1 MQYTRGEKQ
10 KNKISITFDI
20 NKKEWNDWVEK
31 AYQKDKAKYKKEGFR
46 QGKVPRKVLENTFG
60 ESVFYET
67 AFDLCFPAVFSEML
81 TKEPDIYAVDYPEI
95 DVLNVGSD
103 GLKFIANVEVLPE
116 VKLGKY
122 TGLEVKT
129 EKPKVIAEEV
139 NAEINRLRERNARF
153 VDILDRPAKM
163 NDIVEINYSGS
174 VDGKIFE
181 GGSAKNY
188 ELELGSHS
196 FIPGFEEG
204 VVGMNIGTIKNVEV
218 KFPENYHAEN
228 LAGKPAV
235 FEVELISIREKV
247 LPELNDDFAKD
258 VSEVDSL
265 DALKK
270 QIKERLLNQK
280 KESNDLKLEND
291 IVKLVVDNSKVDV
304 PNSMVE
310 RQLDYFVNDFSY
322 RLSYQGLKFED
333 YLKYIGKTLN
343 EYRDMRRKEAEI
355 AVKSNLVL
363 DELIKTEK
371 IDASD
376 DEIVEFVNK
385 QESDDKLS
393 AKTTKKTISDEQK
406 KAVKNRIISEK
417 LISFLKK
424 NNKIIINETK

>member
-31 AYQKDKAKYKKEGFR
+31 AYQKDKGKYKKEGFR

-376 DEIVEFVNK
+376 DEIIEFVNK

-393 AKTTKKTISDEQK
+393 DKTTKKTISDEQK